1 MAESMIERV
10 AQAILKARFYDCE
23 PEAYGDSTET
33 FFAEIDDELVE
44 GARDEA
50 RAAIEAMR
58 EPTGAMTAAGIK
70 RSVAWEYGDR
80 GDPDEPPHVGEV
92 ATYTAMIDAAL
103 AEETKP

>member
-1 MAESMIERV
+1 MTSMVEKV
-10 AQAILKARFYDCE
+10 ARALSLAQTQTETMWQAFL
-23 PEAYGDSTET
+23 PEAS
-33 FFAEIDDELVE
+33 
-44 GARDEA
+44 
-50 RAAIEAMR
+50 AAIGAMR